1 MFFTVLGIILLALA
15 FGYIGIV
22 QYFSNR
28 TDKKHARQIKILQN
42 DNTHLWVE
50 IERLKKRV

>member
-1 MFFTVLGIILLALA
+1 MFFTIFGIILAID
-15 FGYIGIV
+15 FVIIGIV

-28 TDKKHARQIKILQN
+28 ADKKHARQIKILQN
-42 DNTHLWVE
+42 DNTHLWEE